1 MNVSLQCLNNTSNF
15 DTAFL
20 LIACLAVSQI
30 QESPIPYIITNLYD
44 KILTCIPVN
53 IENAALLNEMIKMWI
68 VILDKIKNDETIKH
82 VTADMARN
90 NNLYT
95 FLTQI
100 YEFQSGQ
107 NSLITFT

>member
-1 MNVSLQCLNNTSNF
+1 
-15 DTAFL
+15 
-20 LIACLAVSQI
+20 
-30 QESPIPYIITNLYD
+30 
-44 KILTCIPVN
+44 
-53 IENAALLNEMIKMWI
+53 MIKMWI